1 MDKIL
6 FRALLRE
13 KLSKVYAP
21 YMVRGVLDLCM
32 SYAEDEKSM
41 KLMLEVIPRV
51 EGCLMSLDWE
61 IKPEYETIPQT
72 TGNRPTN

>member
-1 MDKIL
+1 MDKGL

-21 YMVRGVLDLCM
+21 YMARGVLDLCM

-41 KLMLEVIPRV
+41 KVMLEVVPKIER
-51 EGCLMSLDWE
+51 CLMSLDWE
-61 IKPEYETIPQT
+61 IKPEYETVPQT
-72 TGNRPTN
+72 TDNRPTS